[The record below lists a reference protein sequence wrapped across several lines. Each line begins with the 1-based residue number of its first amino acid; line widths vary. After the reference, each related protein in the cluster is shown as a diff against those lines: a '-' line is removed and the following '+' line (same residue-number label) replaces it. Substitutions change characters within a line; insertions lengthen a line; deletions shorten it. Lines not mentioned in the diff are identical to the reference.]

1 MVKIGML
8 LPEADMVPMAE
19 KVVKDM
25 NVEIACLKAI
35 SSVDVV
41 NEARLAV
48 EAGAKIVIARGY
60 QAKMIKQYTNIPLI
74 EMKLHAQE
82 IGLLLQ
88 KAKLMV
94 KKEHPVIALIAFDNM
109 LCDVSYME
117 ELFGVTLKVAVM
129 KRSEETPGIL
139 DKMEAYHPDLVIG
152 GEITCNEA
160 ERRGYLTLFYRATE
174 ESIKEALE
182 SARAMAFATE
192 IEKQN
197 TAQFETVLDTSF
209 NGIVKV
215 NMHGNIIVVNKL
227 VEKLIGK
234 EKEDVVGCALTE
246 VFPQIDMDLVG
257 RILKGESEN
266 LSTSISLGNKAFM
279 LLMAPIEYDELINGA
294 IITLHQIADGARG
307 AKRESNKMLL
317 HGFSAKTDFGSIY
330 TENISMKKVLED
342 AKTFALSESPI
353 LIYGQAG
360 IEDYLIAEAVHN
372 NSNRKAGPYVSIN
385 MRGMDKEHQM
395 EELFRREPVES
406 QRDMAGKGAMIKAD
420 HGTLFI
426 KGMEH
431 LTLRV
436 QHQILRTMLSR
447 AQMRTDAQPIDALDV
462 RIIGSSKVDL
472 KQMVQQGT
480 FSEEFYYMLQG
491 LTLKVPSLNQR
502 VEDLQHYFDREI
514 GRYSEMYNRH
524 LKITDGGYQKLAKL
538 PWNGNTIQLKA
549 FCERLVLST
558 EKRVVDEIVLQKLF
572 EELYPEMKEIKGE
585 SRTVIYRS
593 PESIELSEIL
603 ERCHGNRNLAAKELG
618 ISTTTLWRR
627 MKKYGVEAKY
637 DE

>member
-197 TAQFETVLDTSF
+197 TAQFETVLDISF

-279 LLMAPIEYDELINGA
+279 LLMAPIEYDEVINGA

-330 TENISMKKVLED
+330 TENVSMKKVLED

-462 RIIGSSKVDL
+462 RIIGSSKVNL

-502 VEDLQHYFDREI
+502 VEDLRHYFDWEI

-572 EELYPEMKEIKGE
+572 EELYPEMKETKGE
-585 SRTVIYRS
+585 SRMVIYRS

>member
-279 LLMAPIEYDELINGA
+279 LLMAPIEYDEVINGA

-330 TENISMKKVLED
+330 TENVSMKKVLED

-462 RIIGSSKVDL
+462 RIIGSSKVNL

-502 VEDLQHYFDREI
+502 VEDLRHYFDREI

-524 LKITDGGYQKLAKL
+524 LKITDGGYQRLAKL